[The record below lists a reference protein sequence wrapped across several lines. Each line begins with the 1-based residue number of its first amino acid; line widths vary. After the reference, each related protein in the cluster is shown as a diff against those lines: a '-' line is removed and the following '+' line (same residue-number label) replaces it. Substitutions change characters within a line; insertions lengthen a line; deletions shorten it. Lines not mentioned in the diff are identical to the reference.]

1 VTLVCVCIITVFREP
16 HQVVQEHLKAKQPS
30 LEDTLIK
37 VVSSPTP
44 TPGRALRNLVGR
56 CLVAL
61 YTRGE
66 TRSLF
71 ETMQSFL
78 KIVGDL
84 KAVDKDAN
92 KMYAAVV

>member
-1 VTLVCVCIITVFREP
+1 
-16 HQVVQEHLKAKQPS
+16 
-30 LEDTLIK
+30 
-37 VVSSPTP
+37 VSNPTP

-66 TRSLF
+66 TRTLF
-71 ETMQSFL
+71 DTMQAFL

-84 KAVDKDAN
+84 KAVDNEAN
-92 KMYAAVV
+92 KMYAAIIFA